1 MYLNVFDDINYIDLY
16 TVGATVVLLAQKNQL
31 LKLLNTK
38 ILQYKIYNESV
49 LIYTAKYDISFKS
62 PVVNW
67 SMFSYYNRQFF
78 LDVC

>member
-16 TVGATVVLLAQKNQL
+16 TVGATVVQLAQKNQ
-31 LKLLNTK
+31 LLNTK
-38 ILQYKIYNESV
+38 ILQYKIYNESI
-49 LIYTAKYDISFKS
+49 LINTAKYDISFKS
-62 PVVNW
+62 PMVNW

>member
-1 MYLNVFDDINYIDLY
+1 MYLNVFGDINYIDLY

-31 LKLLNTK
+31 LNTK
-38 ILQYKIYNESV
+38 ILQYKIYNESI
-49 LIYTAKYDISFKS
+49 LINTANYDISFKS